1 LKQTN
6 LEAQNKRNAAHIA
19 CALTRLIAGRTNSS
33 IIAIKKKNGIIDI
46 IILNI
51 IVLYHIFLGDAKKSR
66 AKKYCPFLWGHSPKK
81 KVAL

>member
-1 LKQTN
+1 LPPRDLKQTN

-46 IILNI
+46 IILNMI
-51 IVLYHIFLGDAKKSR
+51 KHYINFLFFFIVINRDMPS
-66 AKKYCPFLWGHSPKK
+66 
-81 KVAL
+81 